1 MKKTNYVA
9 KASVVAAIYVL
20 LTYIANAMG
29 LSNGIIQIRFS
40 EALTILPVF
49 TPAAIPGLFAGC
61 IISNLLTGCAVW
73 DIIFGSLATLIGAL
87 GTYALKNKAKW
98 LSPLPP
104 VIANTVIIPF
114 ILSYV
119 YNFEGSI
126 LYFAVTVGI
135 GEIISCGILGLGLQY
150 ILIKRN
156 IKKL

>member
-9 KASVVAAIYVL
+9 KASVIAAIYVI
-20 LTYIANAMG
+20 LTFIANALG

-49 TPAAIPGLFAGC
+49 TKAAIPGLFTGC

-73 DIIFGSLATLIGAL
+73 DIIFGSFATLIGAI
-87 GTYALKNKAKW
+87 GTYLLRNKAKW
-98 LSPLPP
+98 LSPIPP
-104 VIANTVIIPF
+104 IIANTVIIPF

-119 YNFEGSI
+119 YHFDGSL
-126 LYFAVTVGI
+126 LYFALTVGI
-135 GEIISCGILGLGLQY
+135 GELISCGLLGLILQY